1 MGARRY
7 IRAIPNQSEENMKPA
22 AVRKLSL
29 AVLAVAL
36 AAVFAACGSDSS
48 TAPPATGPFTGTIT
62 VNDNFFSPS
71 NVTISVGD
79 SVTWV
84 WKGSHD
90 HSVTS
95 SGGSPFTFDSGIKT
109 TGKFGF
115 RFNSAATG
123 HYFCQIHAGMTG
135 TITVKS

>member
-1 MGARRY
+1 MT
-7 IRAIPNQSEENMKPA
+7 PA
-22 AVRKLSL
+22 AVRSL
-29 AVLAVAL
+29 YLPALAVAL
-36 AAVFAACGSDSS
+36 GAVFAACGSSSS
-48 TAPPATGPFTGTIT
+48 TAPPTPGPFTGTIT
-62 VNDNFFSPS
+62 VNDNFFSPAS
-71 NVTISVGD
+71 VTISVGD

-95 SGGSPFTFDSGIKT
+95 SGGSPFTFDSGIKP

-123 HYFCQIHAGMTG
+123 HYFCQVHSGTMKG